1 MHWGKVGCACLLLPR
16 FRQCSLDSLRERS
29 ALVTF
34 MSVIRTLPEQHAQT
48 GFNFHHYKLVFHLRV
63 TITIKGE
70 TQMGSVSN
78 KDSMGTNIA
87 LSYSSLSNLSLAY
100 FS

>member
-1 MHWGKVGCACLLLPR
+1 MYIDPAWTTPHRPA
-16 FRQCSLDSLRERS
+16 SY
-29 ALVTF
+29 
-34 MSVIRTLPEQHAQT
+34 
-48 GFNFHHYKLVFHLRV
+48 FHRYKLVFHLRV

-87 LSYSSLSNLSLAY
+87 LSYSSSSNLSLY
-100 FS
+100 SLL